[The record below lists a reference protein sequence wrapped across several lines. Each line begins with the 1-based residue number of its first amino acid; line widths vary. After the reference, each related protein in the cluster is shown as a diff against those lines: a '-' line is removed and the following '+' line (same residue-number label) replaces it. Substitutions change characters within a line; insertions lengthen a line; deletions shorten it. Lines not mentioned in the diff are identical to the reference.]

1 MHLCRTFTASLKIIL
16 LEEVPDGGGE
26 HDGDQ
31 APPDHVP
38 DAPSAGL
45 SDTAQAG
52 APPVAGWLSLT
63 SSLPG
68 GSGLSWDS
76 DSSPDTPANT
86 WHFQRSRLLSNS
98 RFPSHFLQNWL
109 FA

>member
-1 MHLCRTFTASLKIIL
+1 MS
-16 LEEVPDGGGE
+16 EEVHDGAGEHDGE

-52 APPVAGWLSLT
+52 PGPARGWLTESHLVTAGGLGAQLRLRPETRHT
-63 SSLPG
+63 S
-68 GSGLSWDS
+68 
-76 DSSPDTPANT
+76 NT
-86 WHFQRSRLLSNS
+86 SNLQRSRLLSNS
-98 RFPSHFLQNWL
+98 RLPSHFIQN
-109 FA
+109 